1 MFGSSDLFWVFERQF
16 GGHYWD
22 GIEAY
27 IERSP
32 STYAAQMETPVLIL
46 HSENDLRCNI
56 EQGEHL
62 FNLLRLLGK
71 NDVELV
77 RFPAESHE
85 LSRAGSPLHRVIR
98 FETILEWFGRYL
110 SPESGA

>member
-1 MFGSSDLFWVFERQF
+1 VFHRQF
-16 GGHYWD
+16 GGALWENVEAF
-22 GIEAY
+22 IEK
-27 IERSP
+27 SP
-32 STYAAQMETPVLIL
+32 STYRPQIETPVVIL
-46 HSENDLRCNI
+46 HSESDLRCPI

-71 NDVELV
+71 PVELV

-110 SPESGA
+110 SPAS